1 MSGTGTNVGGRP
13 PKREND
19 HKYLARI
26 DSAVWEKIV
35 TFAKTNKPEPMSLND
50 AVNEILAAGV
60 KRMKL

>member
-1 MSGTGTNVGGRP
+1 MSAANVGGRP

-26 DSAVWEKIV
+26 DSEIWDKIV
-35 TFAKTNKPEPMSLND
+35 EFAKASPEPKSLND

>member
-1 MSGTGTNVGGRP
+1 MSGGTNVGGRP

-26 DSAVWEKIV
+26 DSAIWAKVVE
-35 TFAKTNKPEPMSLND
+35 FAKSNPDLPMSLND